1 MDTSVFQINFP
12 CKFHLG
18 DEPDAWQAWFDDTSW
33 EDVTLPHD
41 WSVHKPFS
49 KDYSSGTGYLCGGI
63 GWYRLH
69 LPFKPE
75 WQGKSIS
82 INFDGIYKNS
92 RVYFNSYY
100 LGERP
105 NGYVS
110 FSVDVTEFASFERDN
125 ILSVYVDRRE
135 IADSRWFT
143 GSGILGKV
151 CIEVKEK
158 VHPQKHGIF
167 FTSPVVNNELAI
179 IKIDA
184 SYVNETDTDVK
195 ADVTYRLKDED
206 GNTADE
212 INSKLSILSKD
223 EISHTISST
232 VKKPHAWSADD
243 PYLYTLETYLTVRGN
258 TSLMQKEKVGLRT
271 FKFDPENGFFVN
283 GKPETLKGVCLHH
296 DAGALGGA
304 VPPLVWYDRLLKL
317 KKMGCN
323 AIRMSHNPHV
333 PELYK
338 LCDSLGFYVMD
349 EAFDEWEGPKNKWST
364 GHNVYPPKH
373 EGYYINFNTWGKK
386 DLTDLILRDRNHPS
400 VILWSIGN
408 EIDYPNDPYCH
419 PSFKEMTGNND
430 ANKPAA
436 ERMYNPLRPDASR
449 LKYLSGMLTEV
460 VKETDDTRP
469 VTLAAAFPELS
480 AHLGFLDSVD
490 VAGFNYKE
498 HLYKD
503 YHDKTPDKPLL
514 GSENGHGYKEWKAV
528 TDNDYISGQFLWT
541 GIDYLGEAKGWPVH
555 GSPAGL
561 LTTAGFEK
569 TSFYRRQSF
578 WSDEPM
584 IHLAA
589 ISESQAKV
597 SPWGQEFGSEY
608 ANEHAD
614 VSEAWDYGDGELI
627 CVKIYTNEPTV
638 RLYLNDRLI
647 GTYEKEND
655 KDCII
660 VKLPFEKGVLKGE
673 AVNEA
678 GQVTAVHELKSVT
691 KPCKLAINAVKCD
704 KSKLPLEMPFDDS
717 LTDSFNDL
725 VKADITVTDIDG
737 NRVYTADTLLSVT
750 VKNGKLIAVD
760 NGDLSDVTD
769 YFSDTGKAYKG
780 MLTAYAVPFKKDESM
795 SIEAKGEGLCEEVT
809 V

>member
-18 DEPDAWQAWFDDTSW
+18 DEPDAWQAWFDDSSW

-49 KDYSSGTGYLCGGI
+49 KEYSSGTGYLCGGI
-63 GWYRLH
+63 GWYRVH

-110 FSVDVTEFASFERDN
+110 FSVDVTDFASFERDN

-151 CIEVKEK
+151 CLEVKEK
-158 VHPQKHGIF
+158 VHPKKNGIF
-167 FTSPVVNNELAI
+167 FSSPVVNNELAI

-184 SYVNETDTDVK
+184 SFVNETDTDVK

-206 GNTADE
+206 GNVADE
-212 INSKLSILSKD
+212 INSTLIILSKD
-223 EISHTISST
+223 ETSHSISST

-243 PYLYTLETYLTVRGN
+243 PYLYTLETYLTVRGR
-258 TSLMQKEKVGLRT
+258 TSLMEKEKVGLRT
-271 FKFDPENGFFVN
+271 FKFDSEKGFFIN
-283 GKPETLKGVCLHH
+283 GKSETLKGVCLHH

-333 PELYK
+333 PELYE

-373 EGYYINFNTWGKK
+373 EGYYVNFNTWGKK

-449 LKYLSGMLTEV
+449 LKYLSGMLSEI

-498 HLYKD
+498 HLYKG
-503 YHDKTPDKPLL
+503 YHEEVPEKPLL
-514 GSENGHGYKEWKAV
+514 GSENGHGYKEWRAV

-584 IHLAA
+584 IHLAN
-589 ISESQAKV
+589 
-597 SPWGQEFGSEY
+597 Y
-608 ANEHAD
+608 
-614 VSEAWDYGDGELI
+614 
-627 CVKIYTNEPTV
+627 
-638 RLYLNDRLI
+638 
-647 GTYEKEND
+647 
-655 KDCII
+655 
-660 VKLPFEKGVLKGE
+660 
-673 AVNEA
+673 
-678 GQVTAVHELKSVT
+678 
-691 KPCKLAINAVKCD
+691 
-704 KSKLPLEMPFDDS
+704 
-717 LTDSFNDL
+717 
-725 VKADITVTDIDG
+725 
-737 NRVYTADTLLSVT
+737 
-750 VKNGKLIAVD
+750 
-760 NGDLSDVTD
+760 
-769 YFSDTGKAYKG
+769 
-780 MLTAYAVPFKKDESM
+780 
-795 SIEAKGEGLCEEVT
+795 
-809 V
+809 